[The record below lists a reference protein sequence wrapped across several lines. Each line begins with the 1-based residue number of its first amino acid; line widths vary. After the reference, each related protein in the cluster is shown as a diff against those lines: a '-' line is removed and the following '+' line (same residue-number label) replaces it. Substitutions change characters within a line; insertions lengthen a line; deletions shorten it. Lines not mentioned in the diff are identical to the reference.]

1 MFLCPGEEA
10 VKSFE
15 EYCMA
20 ERGGISEG
28 VQVFM
33 TESLEIL

>member
-15 EYCMA
+15 EYCMV

-28 VQVFM
+28 VQF
-33 TESLEIL
+33 L